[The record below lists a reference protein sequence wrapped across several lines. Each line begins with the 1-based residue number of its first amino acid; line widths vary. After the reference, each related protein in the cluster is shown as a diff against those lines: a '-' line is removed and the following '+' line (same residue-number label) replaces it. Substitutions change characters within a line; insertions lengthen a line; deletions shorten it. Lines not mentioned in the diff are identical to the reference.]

1 LPEADADLALLEAA
15 AQEAG
20 RIALRHFAGSRD
32 ARDKPDGQGPV
43 TEADLEVDA
52 ALREIL
58 IAARPDYGWLS
69 EESPDGPA
77 RLAAER
83 AFIVDPIDGTRAF
96 VAGRHAWGHSL
107 AIAEHGRVIAGVVHM
122 PKLERT
128 YAAASGQGATCN
140 GARIEASR
148 RSDPDGAE
156 VLANRTQM
164 EPAFWPGGVPDLRR
178 HFRPSIAY
186 RMCLA
191 AAGRFDAMLTFRD
204 AWEWDIAAGA
214 LIAREAG
221 AVVTDR
227 LGRPPVFNNPVPQLA
242 GIIVAG
248 PELHAG
254 LMARLPAA

>member
-1 LPEADADLALLEAA
+1 LPEADLALLERAA
-15 AQEAG
+15 REAG
-20 RIALRHFAGSRD
+20 GIALRHFAGSRK
-32 ARDKPDGQGPV
+32 ARDKSGGQGPV

-52 ALREIL
+52 MLRALL
-58 IAARPDYGWLS
+58 TGARPDYGWLS
-69 EESPDGPA
+69 EESVDGPE
-77 RLAAER
+77 RLGAER
-83 AFIVDPIDGTRAF
+83 VFIVDPIDGTRAF
-96 VAGRHAWGHSL
+96 VDGRHAWGHSL
-107 AIAEHGRVIAGVVHM
+107 AIAERGRVIAGVVCM
-122 PKLERT
+122 PKLERV
-128 YAAASGQGATCN
+128 YAAAAGQGATCN
-140 GARIEASR
+140 GVRIAASR

-164 EPAFWPGGVPDLRR
+164 EPVFWPGGVPDLRR

-191 AAGRFDAMLTFRD
+191 AEGRFDAMLTFRD

-214 LIAREAG
+214 LIAGEAG

-227 LGRPPVFNNPVPQLA
+227 LGREPVFNNPVPQLA

-254 LMARLPAA
+254 LLARLPAA